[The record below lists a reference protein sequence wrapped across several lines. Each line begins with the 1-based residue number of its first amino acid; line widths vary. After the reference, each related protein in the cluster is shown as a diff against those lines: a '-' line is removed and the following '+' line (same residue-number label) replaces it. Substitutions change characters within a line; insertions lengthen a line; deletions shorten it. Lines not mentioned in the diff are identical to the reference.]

1 MTACGVWLTR
11 RGLVA
16 VIVEGPGRPRT
27 LRLADTSEARRALAL
42 HLADARAHLV
52 VDEAL
57 LEADPIATQA
67 IRVGVTVWVAGAPL
81 VTSLRAAA
89 GITGGAARPSAA
101 LLARLPAIPWLREK
115 LRRLEL
121 EPADDPRQISLL

>member
-16 VIVEGPGRPRT
+16 VIVEGSGRPRT

-57 LEADPIATQA
+57 LEADPIAA
-67 IRVGVTVWVAGAPL
+67 AALRVGVQVWVAGAPL
-81 VTSLRAAA
+81 LPSLRAAA
-89 GITGGAARPSAA
+89 GITGGGARPSAA
-101 LLARLPAIPWLREK
+101 LLARLPDIPWLREK
-115 LRRLEL
+115 LRRL

>member
-27 LRLADTSEARRALAL
+27 LRLADTAEARRALAL

-57 LEADPIATQA
+57 LEADPIATA
-67 IRVGVTVWVAGAPL
+67 ALRVGVQVWVAGAPL
-81 VTSLRAAA
+81 LPALRAAA
-89 GITGGAARPSAA
+89 GITAGGARPSAA
-101 LLARLPAIPWLREK
+101 LLARLPDIPWLREK
-115 LRRLEL
+115 LRRLV
-121 EPADDPRQISLL
+121 PADDPRQIPLL